1 MRQVLNVISHNEDE
15 TLGLA
20 EKIGLFF
27 KPGDVVVLT
36 GPLGAGKTVFVRGLA
51 RALQIDEN
59 LVKSPSFTIVNEY
72 PGSGRHLYH
81 FDLYR
86 LINVSELNEIG
97 WDDYL
102 QRGGVVVVEWGE
114 KGGDLIPLPYYRV
127 RIRIIDD
134 NQREIDI
141 AVREQ

>member
-1 MRQVLNVISHNEDE
+1 MRSILNVISHSEDE

-20 EKIGLFF
+20 QKLGLFF

-51 RALQIDEN
+51 RAFQIDEK
-59 LVKSPSFTIVNEY
+59 LVSSPSFTMVNEY
-72 PGSGRHLYH
+72 PGGRRHLYH

-86 LINVSELNEIG
+86 LGDVAELSEIG

-114 KGGDLIPLPYYRV
+114 KGSDWLPLPYYNV
-127 RIRIIDD
+127 SMRIIDESR
-134 NQREIDI
+134 REIDVT
-141 AVREQ
+141 VRES